1 MTMLKSIR
9 RIAAAT
15 CLGAAACAP
24 AHAELITLDFEGILA
39 PAQLAVGIE
48 NFYNGGTSANG
59 TSGVNHGIEFSSNV
73 RALCLNVPGEA
84 TCSNSS
90 HGGQGVPGS
99 ERSGLSFVDGDGDR
113 MFMNR
118 AAGFDT
124 SLEFN
129 YSAAYYPGSVG
140 IWSGLN
146 GTGTL
151 LATLNLAVTP
161 LSGCVP
167 NIGAYCPFVS
177 VGTSFS
183 GIAHSVVFGGTA
195 NAIVFDD
202 VTFGIGTTPPAAPV
216 PEPET
221 YAMLLGGLGLLGVMA
236 RRRQKRG

>member
-1 MTMLKSIR
+1 MTLLKAIQ

-15 CLGAAACAP
+15 CLGAAAFAP
-24 AHAELITLDFEGILA
+24 AHADVITLDFEGILA
-39 PAQLAVGIE
+39 PAQVEAGIE

-59 TSGVNHGIEFSSNV
+59 TSGANYGIEFSSNV
-73 RALCLNVPGEA
+73 RALCLNVPGED

-99 ERSGLSFVDGDGDR
+99 ERSGLYFVDGDGDR

-124 SLEFN
+124 RLEFN
-129 YSAAYYPGSVG
+129 YAAAYYPGSVG
-140 IWSGLN
+140 IWSGVN

-151 LATLNLAVTP
+151 LATLNLAATP
-161 LSGCVP
+161 LSGCGP

-177 VGTSFS
+177 AGTSFS

-202 VTFGIGTTPPAAPV
+202 VTFGSGATPPATPV